1 MELPDSAWTEL
12 SMDFCGPYPNRQYIM
27 VAMYE
32 YSRYPVD
39 ETLTTVSTKS
49 VIPLLDK
56 IFSIF
61 GIPSVLK
68 TDNGPPTV

>member
-32 YSRYPVD
+32 YSRYPV
-39 ETLTTVSTKS
+39 TILS
-49 VIPLLDK
+49 LL
-56 IFSIF
+56 SN
-61 GIPSVLK
+61 VA
-68 TDNGPPTV
+68 

>member
-1 MELPDSAWTEL
+1 MELPDSVWTEL

-27 VAMYE
+27 VVMDE
-32 YSRYPVD
+32 YSRYPVV

-56 IFSIF
+56 IF
-61 GIPSVLK
+61 
-68 TDNGPPTV
+68 